1 MTAAVADQTDSRQE
15 HDLLGVSVL
24 RALQR
29 EFKDR
34 FSLGWFRTF
43 AGAVTTFGVLPFF
56 GLSRRFRD
64 YISFERQQMVHLSD
78 WLRKHHDS
86 RETEL
91 LQDLT
96 RRLRFREA
104 FHLVG
109 LVIVLAVVGML
120 VLSAQPVSP
129 RRLLELTY
137 WARPWNP
144 DRRSVSPVFIGWNLG
159 LGIAYLMHFL
169 QVATY
174 IADFR
179 RCVEQFNSVGAR
191 LGIAPVKKPDV
202 GVGMNVAWFAGALL
216 MAWFGALW
224 AAPLTFAGLMQRRYA
239 TRSAIKTRG
248 EMADRMRVLLLKRRE
263 NPERWT
269 GTEGPDYRVHLAKC
283 SQPLCQAP
291 VPTGA
296 GFCPRCG
303 APAGPA
309 VHSA

>member
-1 MTAAVADQTDSRQE
+1 MTAVVSDSIDGRQE

-43 AGAVTTFGVLPFF
+43 AGAVITFGVLPFF
-56 GLSRRFRD
+56 SLSRRFRD

-86 RETEL
+86 RETEA

-96 RRLRFREA
+96 RRLRFREG

-120 VLSAQPVSP
+120 VLGAQPVWP
-129 RRLLELTY
+129 RNLLAVTY
-137 WARPWNP
+137 WARPWSRTWHY
-144 DRRSVSPVFIGWNLG
+144 DSTLFIWWNVG
-159 LGIAYLMHFL
+159 LGVAYLMHFF
-169 QVATY
+169 QVSTY
-174 IADFR
+174 IAGFR
-179 RCVEQFNSVGAR
+179 RCVEQFNTVGAR
-191 LGIAPVKKPDV
+191 LDIAPVSVPDL
-202 GVGMNVAWFAGALL
+202 GLGTNVVWFACALL
-216 MAWFGALW
+216 MAWGGALW
-224 AAPLTFAGLMQRRYA
+224 VVPLTFAGLLQRRYA

-248 EMADRMRVLLLKRRE
+248 EMADRMRLLLLRRRE
-263 NPERWT
+263 NPERWN
-269 GTEGPDYRVHLAKC
+269 GSEGPDYRVHLAKC

-291 VPTGA
+291 VPMGA
-296 GFCPRCG
+296 TFCPRCG
-303 APAGPA
+303 APADPA